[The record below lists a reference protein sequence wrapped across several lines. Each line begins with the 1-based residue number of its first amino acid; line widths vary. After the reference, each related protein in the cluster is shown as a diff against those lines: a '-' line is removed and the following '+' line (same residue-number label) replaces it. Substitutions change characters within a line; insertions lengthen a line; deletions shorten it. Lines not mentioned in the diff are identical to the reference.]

1 MRLLKAVLEQ
11 LVSTQTQGNVK
22 LWEEVTQSL
31 EPRGATGLGAGE
43 SGLAPSQPATPKI
56 KVQKMIPVDDSE
68 AYLSVFE

>member
-31 EPRGATGLGAGE
+31 EPREATGLGAGE
-43 SGLAPSQPATPKI
+43 SGLASSQPATPKI